1 MIDGLCADMFTKSL
15 LSSRFSWW
23 ASYDWKSLEVCPNYN
38 GDVTYDFYGRLHP
51 KHHHGKVRTPM
62 ETNSKA
68 TIAPLLLQS
77 FDQKTD
83 HRLLFRRLG
92 LIAEGIHEDYGFY
105 QMNLFVDYDA
115 LEREKSLQGALAEI
129 RTRFGMNGIF
139 TGKNMLGGATQLER
153 NAQIGGH
160 RA

>member
-1 MIDGLCADMFTKSL
+1 MDRVRWAKIFAPFDALDGFDEAVGAKLVQYEERHD
-15 LSSRFSWW
+15 LSECE
-23 ASYDWKSLEVCPNYN
+23 KEEL
-38 GDVTYDFYGRLHP
+38 
-51 KHHHGKVRTPM
+51 
-62 ETNSKA
+62 
-68 TIAPLLLQS
+68 
-77 FDQKTD
+77 DQKTD

-129 RTRFGMNGIF
+129 RTRFGRNGIF

>member
-1 MIDGLCADMFTKSL
+1 
-15 LSSRFSWW
+15 
-23 ASYDWKSLEVCPNYN
+23 
-38 GDVTYDFYGRLHP
+38 
-51 KHHHGKVRTPM
+51 M
-62 ETNSKA
+62 ETNSVS
-68 TIAPLLLQS
+68 TITPLLLQS

-105 QMNLFVDYDA
+105 QMNLFIDYEA
-115 LEREKSLQGALAEI
+115 LEREKSLQSSLVEI
-129 RTRFGMNGIF
+129 RSRFGRNGIF
-139 TGKNMLGGATQLER
+139 TGKNILKGATQLER